1 MSPFDNSD
9 YVIPGFEF
17 ASSRAVA
24 SRWHNYHTSSLFH
37 VQIRWSLLVM
47 LSVLFSYNV
56 LPPLG
61 SSSMLTSCCILS
73 RCAGVEVTTLPSEVA
88 LIDQEAEQQK
98 SKQSALRSVH
108 VMKSLLLKQKSSA
121 GNTSKLPTENRDTH
135 HDA

>member
-1 MSPFDNSD
+1 MAQLSYFQSISCARKMALIM
-9 YVIPGFEF
+9 VVE
-17 ASSRAVA
+17 
-24 SRWHNYHTSSLFH
+24 
-37 VQIRWSLLVM
+37 SLLVM

-73 RCAGVEVTTLPSEVA
+73 RCAGVEVATLPSEVA

-108 VMKSLLLKQKSSA
+108 CDKVIVVEM
-121 GNTSKLPTENRDTH
+121 EVIC
-135 HDA
+135 